1 MINLL
6 ACLYF
11 IYGFM
16 FFYTYFKGYSLLRYL
31 MKRKNINVV
40 LTVEL
45 IFIILCSVIVFTSQP
60 LNWIVGLI
68 MFTHIAGIFWLISNP
83 EGYYSM
89 LSRDSL
95 ETDSLE
101 LSSAIIV
108 IGYGVFVYSSKIFL
122 G

>member
-1 MINLL
+1 ML
-6 ACLYF
+6 
-11 IYGFM
+11 
-16 FFYTYFKGYSLLRYL
+16 FYTYIKGYSLLRFL

-45 IFIILCSVIVFTSQP
+45 IFITLCSVIVFTSQP

-101 LSSAIIV
+101 LSSAMIV